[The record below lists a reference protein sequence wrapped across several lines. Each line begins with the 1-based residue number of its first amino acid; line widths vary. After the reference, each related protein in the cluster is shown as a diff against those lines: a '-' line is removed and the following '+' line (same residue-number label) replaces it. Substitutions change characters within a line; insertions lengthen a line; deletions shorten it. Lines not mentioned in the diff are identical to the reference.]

1 MPAQLLHPPDELA
14 YTSPLGLAYPLLD
27 VVVLHLSA
35 ASWENTVSLCSSMQ
49 SGKGL
54 VAFEAASLVLLP
66 IWTSPR
72 VTLVHLFDDAI
83 PLGLWV
89 AG

>member
-1 MPAQLLHPPDELA
+1 MQLYAIE
-14 YTSPLGLAYPLLD
+14 
-27 VVVLHLSA
+27 
-35 ASWENTVSLCSSMQ
+35 
-49 SGKGL
+49 KGF
-54 VAFEAASLVLLP
+54 VAFEAASRVLLP
-66 IWTSPR
+66 IWTSPQ